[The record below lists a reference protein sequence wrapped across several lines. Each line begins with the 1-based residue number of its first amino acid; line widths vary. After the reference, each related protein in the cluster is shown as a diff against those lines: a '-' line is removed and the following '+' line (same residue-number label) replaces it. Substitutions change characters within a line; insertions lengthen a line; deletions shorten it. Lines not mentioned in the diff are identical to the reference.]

1 MATRYKDRITILED
15 AEIEELYGRPRFTH
29 DERVHYFA
37 LTPEER
43 AVADG
48 HYSLASRVL
57 FILQAG
63 YFKAKTLFFS
73 FEIDEVA
80 DDVKHVLQQHY
91 PQYHDTALKS
101 AIVKQT
107 RYAQQR
113 KLLELY
119 DYHACAGDERAALS
133 ARADQVVRISA
144 KPIYVFQALV
154 QYLETHRVVAPG
166 YSFLQDVVS
175 RALGKERGRLT
186 SLLDTRLDEATRKAL
201 DRLYLER
208 DGGYGVTPLK
218 QDPKDFSRSEMRCE
232 MARCRSLEPF
242 YRTAMALLPELGIS
256 NDSIAYYAALVDYY
270 TVQKLQQLTQGMAR
284 LYLLCFLLQRY
295 QRIND
300 NLINALI
307 YQVRK
312 VLSAAKVCLQ
322 ERLLSDRMEGSKNV
336 HHIGQILDLFLDDSI
351 ADSVSFGEIKRRAF
365 SILERDKIRRTADR
379 RPLH

>member
-1 MATRYKDRITILED
+1 M
-15 AEIEELYGRPRFTH
+15 
-29 DERVHYFA
+29 
-37 LTPEER
+37 
-43 AVADG
+43 
-48 HYSLASRVL
+48 ASRVL

-119 DYHACAGDERAALS
+119 AYHACAGDERAALS

-144 KPIYVFQALV
+144 KPIYVFQA
-154 QYLETHRVVAPG
+154 
-166 YSFLQDVVS
+166 
-175 RALGKERGRLT
+175 
-186 SLLDTRLDEATRKAL
+186 
-201 DRLYLER
+201 
-208 DGGYGVTPLK
+208 
-218 QDPKDFSRSEMRCE
+218 
-232 MARCRSLEPF
+232 
-242 YRTAMALLPELGIS
+242 
-256 NDSIAYYAALVDYY
+256 DYY

-351 ADSVSFGEIKRRAF
+351 ADSVSFGESSSGGLFPSWNATKLGAQ
-365 SILERDKIRRTADR
+365 RTSSA
-379 RPLH
+379 PTPSMSPPSNGSS